1 MSVVMLTKTPLQA
14 NLSYTQAG
22 RDRFESGNPAGS
34 VRGLA
39 WADQAGTLYL
49 EESDDGGGNWSQTA
63 TVSVSA
69 STTTSLPWTA
79 LTKQLYRFR
88 YVNGASAQT
97 KLRLIQHTRDMELT
111 DTMLIGSSVPNAQAI
126 PVQLS
131 GSNVE
136 VANGEDAATKS
147 ALVAGKSSAG
157 KQVPLNVDADG
168 KLTVGIDQTT
178 PGTTN
183 KVVAELSGRNLQEA
197 TVLNVTLA
205 GIRQQLPDIVCGE
218 IMIIAKRGNTGYIY
232 VGNGTVSSTDYG
244 VELGELDC
252 ITLPVNNANQIYID
266 ASVSGEGISYVTV

>member
-1 MSVVMLTKTPLQA
+1 M
-14 NLSYTQAG
+14 
-22 RDRFESGNPAGS
+22 
-34 VRGLA
+34 

-88 YVNGASAQT
+88 YVNGATAQT

-111 DTMLIGSSVPNAQAI
+111 DTMLIGSSVLDAQAI

-131 GSNVE
+131 GS
-136 VANGEDAATKS
+136 
-147 ALVAGKSSAG
+147 
-157 KQVPLNVDADG
+157 
-168 KLTVGIDQTT
+168 
-178 PGTTN
+178 
-183 KVVAELSGRNLQEA
+183 NLQEA

>member
-34 VRGLA
+34 VRGLM

-88 YVNGASAQT
+88 YVNGATAQT

-111 DTMLIGSSVPNAQAI
+111 DTMLIGSSVLDAQAI

-131 GSNVE
+131 GS
-136 VANGEDAATKS
+136 
-147 ALVAGKSSAG
+147 
-157 KQVPLNVDADG
+157 
-168 KLTVGIDQTT
+168 
-178 PGTTN
+178 
-183 KVVAELSGRNLQEA
+183 NLQEA

>member
-183 KVVAELSGRNLQEA
+183 KVVAELSGS
-197 TVLNVTLA
+197 NV
-205 GIRQQLPDIVCGE
+205 E
-218 IMIIAKRGNTGYIY
+218 IGG
-232 VGNGTVSSTDYG
+232 VSF
-244 VELGELDC
+244 
-252 ITLPVNNANQIYID
+252 A
-266 ASVSGEGISYVTV
+266 VSGGDTLRNTAANKPNADAAHAAIPFCYYHAIDTGAIEVTDGTNWVVI